1 MDAIRIETLLEGE
14 TLYLPQLRPLV
25 GKSVEIVVREKSL
38 PVVSPRTSEWSDI
51 QTAVLGLA
59 DYDFDAYRK
68 ARVAEVEQ
76 AEQPRP

>member
-1 MDAIRIETLLEGE
+1 MNAIRIETLLEGE

-25 GKSVEIVVREKSL
+25 GKSVEIVVREKTL
-38 PVVSPRTSEWSDI
+38 PVVSPGTSEWTDV

-59 DYDFDAYRK
+59 DYDFDAWHH
-68 ARVAEVEQ
+68 AREAEIEQ